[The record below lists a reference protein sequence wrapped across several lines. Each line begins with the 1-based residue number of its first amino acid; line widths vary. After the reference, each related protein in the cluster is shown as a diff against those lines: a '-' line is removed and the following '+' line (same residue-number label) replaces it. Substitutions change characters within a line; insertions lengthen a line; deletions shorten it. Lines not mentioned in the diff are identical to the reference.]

1 MNRSLASRLSLI
13 VVTDATQTAGRS
25 LVEVVR
31 AALQAGAPSVQ
42 LRAKEASARE
52 MVALAHELLP
62 LTREAGALLWVN
74 DRVDVALAA
83 GVDGAHLGDDDLPLE
98 AARRIVP
105 EGFLL
110 GRSVET
116 PEQAR
121 AAVQAGADYLGVG
134 PAFATGSKS
143 DAGEPIGVEGVKRV
157 ARAVRVPVVAIGGID
172 GANTVPLAAAGAA
185 GVAVI
190 RAIMAA
196 PSVESATRELLAAV
210 AAGHRTRRGA

>member
-1 MNRSLASRLSLI
+1 MNRTLASRLSLI
-13 VVTDATQTAGRS
+13 VVTDAAQTADRA

-31 AALQAGAPSVQ
+31 AALQGGAPSVQ
-42 LRAKEASARE
+42 LRAKDASARE
-52 MVALAHELLP
+52 MVALARELLP
-62 LTREAGALLWVN
+62 LTRESGALLWVN

-116 PEQAR
+116 PEQAC
-121 AAVQAGADYLGVG
+121 AAVVAGADYLGVG

-143 DAGEPIGVEGVKRV
+143 DAGAPIGVEGVERV
-157 ARAVRVPVVAIGGID
+157 ARAVEVPVVAIGGID
-172 GANTVPLAAAGAA
+172 ATNTAPLAAAGAA

-190 RAIMAA
+190 RAVMAA
-196 PSVESATRELLAAV
+196 PDVESATRALLAAV
-210 AAGHRTRRGA
+210 AQGESTRLGA